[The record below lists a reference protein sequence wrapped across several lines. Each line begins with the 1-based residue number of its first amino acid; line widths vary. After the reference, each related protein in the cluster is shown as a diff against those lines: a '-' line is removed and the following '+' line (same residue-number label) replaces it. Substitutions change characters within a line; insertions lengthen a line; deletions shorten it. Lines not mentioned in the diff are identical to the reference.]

1 MRARR
6 HGLPPAA
13 GGKGERD
20 LAMNVWKIAPI
31 VLIVL
36 GVLDIIYGVFMSDWI
51 SLVAGTAL
59 IVIAVL
65 IILRERKREAG
76 GQ

>member
-1 MRARR
+1 
-6 HGLPPAA
+6 
-13 GGKGERD
+13 
-20 LAMNVWKIAPI
+20 MNVWKIAPI
-31 VLIVL
+31 VFIVL